1 MKCFSGK
8 LRITGLL
15 TFLCILLL
23 STTAMADEVAGN
35 EKTAG
40 DIQSESVQTDKQ
52 TIKNET
58 GSEESSESDKASEKE
73 IGPGIK
79 EETEPPKT
87 EPAGP
92 VYEKGASLG
101 LFSATAYC
109 PSKSGKIGR
118 TYSGTV
124 PTARHT
130 LSADITL
137 LPIGTKVMID
147 DVIYTVEDTGSSIK
161 GNKIDIFFGS
171 REEALNFGRQTKE
184 LFAVI
189 VK

>member
-23 STTAMADEVAGN
+23 STTAMADEVSGK
-35 EKTAG
+35 EQTAE
-40 DIQSESVQTDKQ
+40 DVQSERVQTDKQ

-58 GSEESSESDKASEKE
+58 GNEESSEHNEASEKE

-79 EETEPPKT
+79 KETEPPKT

-101 LFSATAYC
+101 FFSATAYC
-109 PSKSGKIGR
+109 PSRSGKIGR

-124 PTARHT
+124 PTANHT

-161 GNKIDIFFGS
+161 GKKIDIFFGS
-171 REEALNFGRQTKE
+171 RQEALNFGRQTKE
-184 LFAVI
+184 LFAVV

>member
-1 MKCFSGK
+1 MKCFLSK

-23 STTAMADEVAGN
+23 STTAMAEEVSGN
-35 EKTAG
+35 EKTAA
-40 DIQSESVQTDKQ
+40 DVSSESVQTDKQ

-58 GSEESSESDKASEKE
+58 GSEESSESEKAAEKE

-118 TYSGTV
+118 TYSGTI
-124 PTARHT
+124 PKAGHT

-147 DVIYTVEDTGSSIK
+147 DVVYTVEDTGSSIK

-184 LFAVI
+184 LFAVT